1 MKQEKGMRLI
11 AQGIGGAALLL
22 AAGAAAAADSSVTLY
37 GVADSFIQYLD
48 NGGTHSF
55 SARSG
60 GATGSLFGLT
70 GTEDL
75 GGGLTTK
82 FDLEGEFNINSGTLY
97 ANTTSLFYRQAWV
110 GLADAKFG
118 SLTFG
123 RQYEPSFVIA
133 YPADPFRLNENLSLA
148 SANVL
153 AVDRNTLSTQSD
165 SGRAD
170 NAILYQSPSLR
181 GVRLYGMYAFS
192 GTVAQPVPMSN
203 GNALSLAASYRGY
216 GLYAGLAYTNQH
228 SGQET
233 VAGLPGPL
241 NLLGT
246 EHFVAALAYQIGI
259 ANLQFIYTYVRADD
273 PPAKS
278 LAALLGTAHSYGMVQ
293 LGATIQAT
301 AADSILLAAS
311 QRDVRGAHDN
321 AVAFEV
327 GAEHAL
333 SRRTS
338 LYLRAGYIKN
348 NGDSTVSWPG
358 IVVSQS
364 AAKQV
369 LTAMGMTHRF

>member
-1 MKQEKGMRLI
+1 MRLI
-11 AQGIGGAALLL
+11 ARGLGGAALLV
-22 AAGAAAAADSSVTLY
+22 AAGAAAAADSGSSITLY

-48 NGGTHSF
+48 NGGTHSI

-75 GGGLTTK
+75 GGGLKAK
-82 FDLEGEFNINSGTLY
+82 FDLEGEFNLNSGSLY
-97 ANTTSLFYRQAWV
+97 ASTTSLFYRQAWV
-110 GLADAKFG
+110 GLVDAKFG

-123 RQYEPSFVIA
+123 RQYKPGFLIA

-148 SANVL
+148 SAGVL
-153 AVDRNTLSTQSD
+153 TIDRNTLSTQLD
-165 SGRAD
+165 TGRAS
-170 NAILYQSPSLR
+170 NSILYQSPDLR

-192 GTVAQPVPMSN
+192 GTASEPVPMTN
-203 GNALSLAASYRGY
+203 GNLLGVAATYRGY
-216 GLYAGLAYTNQH
+216 GFYAGLAYTRQQ

-241 NLLGT
+241 NLLST
-246 EHFVAALAYQIGI
+246 EQFVAALAYQIGI
-259 ANLQFIYTYVRADD
+259 ANLQLIYTYVRADD

-278 LAALLGTAHSYGMVQ
+278 LAALLGTAHSSDMVQ
-293 LGATIQAT
+293 LGATIQVTPADAIMLT
-301 AADSILLAAS
+301 AL

-333 SRRTS
+333 SKRTS
-338 LYLRAGYIKN
+338 VYLRAGYIKN

-358 IVVSQS
+358 IVVNQS
-364 AAKQV
+364 GTKQV
-369 LTAMGMTHRF
+369 LAALGVTHRF

>member
-1 MKQEKGMRLI
+1 MRWI

-22 AAGAAAAADSSVTLY
+22 AAGVAAAADSSVTLY

-48 NGGTHSF
+48 NGGAHSA
-55 SARSG
+55 SVRSG

-75 GGGLTTK
+75 GGGLNAK
-82 FDLEGEFNINSGTLY
+82 FDLEGEFNINNGSLY
-97 ANTTSLFYRQAWV
+97 ANTTALFYRQAWM
-110 GLADAKFG
+110 GLIDAKLG

-165 SGRAD
+165 SGRAN
-170 NAILYQSPSLR
+170 NAILYQSPDLR
-181 GVRLYGMYAFS
+181 GVRLYGMYSFS
-192 GTVAQPVPMSN
+192 GTVTQPVPMTN
-203 GNALSLAASYRGY
+203 GNALALAASYRGY
-216 GLYAGLAYTNQH
+216 GLYAGLAYTNQQ
-228 SGQET
+228 SGQAT
-233 VAGLPGPL
+233 IAGLRGPL
-241 NLLGT
+241 DLLAT

-259 ANLQFIYTYVRADD
+259 TNLQFIYTYVRADD
-273 PPAKS
+273 APAKS
-278 LAALLGTAHSYGMVQ
+278 LAALVGTAHSYGMVQ
-293 LGATIQAT
+293 LGATIQVT
-301 AADSILLAAS
+301 PADAIMLAAS

-321 AVAFEV
+321 AVGFEV

-338 LYLRAGYIKN
+338 LYMRAGYIKN
-348 NGDSTVSWPG
+348 NGDSVVSWPG
-358 IVVSQS
+358 IVVSEF
-364 AAKQV
+364 ATKQV
-369 LTAMGMTHRF
+369 LAAVGMTYRF

>member
-1 MKQEKGMRLI
+1 MRLI
-11 AQGIGGAALLL
+11 AQGIGGTALLL
-22 AAGAAAAADSSVTLY
+22 AAGGAVAADSSVTLY
-37 GVADSFIQYLD
+37 GVADTFIQYLD
-48 NGGTHSF
+48 NGGTHAF

-75 GGGLTTK
+75 GGGLKAK
-82 FDLEGEFNINSGTLY
+82 FDLEGEFNLNNGTLY
-97 ANTTSLFYRQAWV
+97 ADTTTLFYRQAWV
-110 GLADAKFG
+110 GLVDEKLG
-118 SLTFG
+118 SLTLG
-123 RQYEPSFVIA
+123 RQYEPSFVIT
-133 YPADPFRLNENLSLA
+133 YPADPFRLNENLSLVA
-148 SANVL
+148 ANVL
-153 AVDRNTLSTQSD
+153 AVDRNTLSAQSD
-165 SGRAD
+165 TGRAS
-170 NAILYQSPSLR
+170 NAILYKSPDLR
-181 GVRLYGMYAFS
+181 GVQLYGMYAFS
-192 GTVAQPVPMSN
+192 GSVAQPVPATT
-203 GNALSLAASYRGY
+203 GNVLSLAASYRGY

-233 VAGLPGPL
+233 VPGLPGSL

-246 EHFVAALAYQIGI
+246 EHFIAALAYQIGI
-259 ANLQFIYTYVRADD
+259 ANLQMTYAYVRADD
-273 PPAKS
+273 PPARS
-278 LAALLGTAHSYGMVQ
+278 LAALLGTAHSYSMAQ

-301 AADSILLAAS
+301 PADAIQLAMS

-358 IVVSQS
+358 IVVSQTATKQFL
-364 AAKQV
+364 AA
-369 LTAMGMTHRF
+369 LGMTHRF